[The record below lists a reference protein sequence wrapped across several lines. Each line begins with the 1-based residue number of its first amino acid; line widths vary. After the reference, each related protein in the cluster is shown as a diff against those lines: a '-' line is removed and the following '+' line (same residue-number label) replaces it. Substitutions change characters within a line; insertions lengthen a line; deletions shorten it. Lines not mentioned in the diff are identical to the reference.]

1 VGKNIEKKR
10 KEFEINGKTNNMF
23 NWAQKLKYSDSSPIS
38 GTFIEKKLR

>member
-23 NWAQKLKYSDSSPIS
+23 NWAQKLKCSVSSPIS
-38 GTFIEKKLR
+38 DTLTE